1 MKDEKRGR
9 ECRGGECSEEERARA
24 PDELAPLGEDLRP
37 VGLDAMVARQSAQS
51 AVEFPRLIHELLET
65 RRPMVSV
72 TRNASFAPA
81 PSTASSGA
89 ITSASN
95 STSVAIAAS
104 A

>member
-1 MKDEKRGR
+1 
-9 ECRGGECSEEERARA
+9 
-24 PDELAPLGEDLRP
+24 
-37 VGLDAMVARQSAQS
+37 
-51 AVEFPRLIHELLET
+51 LIHELLET